1 MQSNINLAEFRN
13 RLKNNTK
20 IGHPK
25 LKLSPFAMFLMFGDS
40 SKIFY
45 GLFDD
50 HSFSL
55 TSNFRTSP
63 TYFILRGSYKTQN
76 GKLKIKYDIAPRYKY
91 QIYWWIFVPIL
102 GFIVFNYLLLSGK
115 NKPDSEVPIIV
126 NLFLMFMVIYGYL
139 SITWKRKKLEKNFIE
154 IFEIK
159 K

>member
-25 LKLSPFAMFLMFGDS
+25 LKLSPFAMFLVFGDS

-63 TYFILRGSYKTQN
+63 TYFILRGSYKTEN
-76 GKLKIKYDIAPRYKY
+76 GKLKIKYDIAPRHKY